1 MKKYDIINKV
11 INTGVVS
18 VVRAD
23 DMEKATAIINGCM
36 LGGINAIEVTFTMDF
51 ALELLEK
58 YRYTNA
64 VLGAGSVFDS
74 ETARLAILSGAEF
87 IVSPSFDLDTAKLC
101 NRYHIPYIPGCMTI
115 TEVVTATSI
124 GCDIIKLFPASQMG
138 PGFIKSIKAPL
149 PNVQIMPTGGVDIN
163 NIGDWIKAGSICVG
177 IGGEFTKL
185 ADFGKHEEIASVA
198 KAYVD
203 KVKEAKGAL

>member
-203 KVKEAKGAL
+203 KVREAKGAL

>member
-58 YRYTNA
+58 YRYTSA

-115 TEVVTATSI
+115 TEVVTATTI

>member
-115 TEVVTATSI
+115 TEVVTATTI